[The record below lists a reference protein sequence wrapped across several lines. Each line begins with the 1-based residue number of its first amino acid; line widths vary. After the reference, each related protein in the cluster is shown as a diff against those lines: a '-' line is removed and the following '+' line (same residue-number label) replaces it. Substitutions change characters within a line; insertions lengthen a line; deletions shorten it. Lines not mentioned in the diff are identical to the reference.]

1 MGRVQG
7 RCGWIKGLLWLCISG
22 PLAAD
27 TLSQLPAT
35 WSERIEPLAEADIS
49 ALDQNERRA
58 VTEARDRVA
67 ELLQA
72 DATDAQTLAEAFGR
86 LCALYQRLDVYAPA
100 QGCWRNAMALEPEN
114 FRWTY
119 YAGYLALEQG
129 QYDTAL
135 PLLEKARRLN
145 ADYAPI
151 ELRLGQIWLNTNDL
165 DKAHAALA
173 RAAETSG
180 LRGAALYYRGQAALL
195 QRDYASAERYL
206 TESLEID
213 PEATEVHYPLA
224 QVYRHQGKEA
234 LAREH
239 LALFKGRRKPVVD
252 DPLVTELDEAV
263 QIARTAF
270 RDGIKAVR
278 ARDYALAIER
288 FEAGLESDPEN
299 LAARVSYA
307 RALFLDG
314 QVDAARSQ
322 LQSVIARDPKQLL
335 ANLLLGLL
343 DESRGEAGEAAARYR
358 RVLALDANHDAAHF
372 FLANLLFRQG
382 RYEQAAQHYASALKV
397 NDAIPPARLL
407 ELVALRRAG
416 HDDVEIAG
424 LLEQRIGRYPNQ
436 PDLKYALALLRIL
449 SPATAVRDNAQALE
463 LAESLM
469 AAQPMPPFVETLALA
484 KAAAGR
490 FDEAVQVQQQLVDR
504 MTWMAPQEQMR
515 PLREALDA
523 FNDEKLPMR
532 EAWPADAPLLNPS
545 PFDATP
551 PFRDYPAPVPF

>member
-1 MGRVQG
+1 
-7 RCGWIKGLLWLCISG
+7 
-22 PLAAD
+22 
-27 TLSQLPAT
+27 
-35 WSERIEPLAEADIS
+35 
-49 ALDQNERRA
+49 
-58 VTEARDRVA
+58 
-67 ELLQA
+67 
-72 DATDAQTLAEAFGR
+72 
-86 LCALYQRLDVYAPA
+86 
-100 QGCWRNAMALEPEN
+100 
-114 FRWTY
+114 
-119 YAGYLALEQG
+119 
-129 QYDTAL
+129 
-135 PLLEKARRLN
+135 
-145 ADYAPI
+145 
-151 ELRLGQIWLNTNDL
+151 
-165 DKAHAALA
+165 
-173 RAAETSG
+173 
-180 LRGAALYYRGQAALL
+180 
-195 QRDYASAERYL
+195 
-206 TESLEID
+206 
-213 PEATEVHYPLA
+213 
-224 QVYRHQGKEA
+224 
-234 LAREH
+234 
-239 LALFKGRRKPVVD
+239 
-252 DPLVTELDEAV
+252 
-263 QIARTAF
+263 
-270 RDGIKAVR
+270 
-278 ARDYALAIER
+278 
-288 FEAGLESDPEN
+288 
-299 LAARVSYA
+299 
-307 RALFLDG
+307 
-314 QVDAARSQ
+314 
-322 LQSVIARDPKQLL
+322 
-335 ANLLLGLL
+335 
-343 DESRGEAGEAAARYR
+343 
-358 RVLALDANHDAAHF
+358 VLALDANHDAAHF